1 MTKRK
6 KEEKEAFVLTKTIE
20 NYGFIIFESKV
31 DENTIISQNKEIE
44 EDDTLSV
51 VNKNMRY
58 KLLIE
63 KEIILKKSK

>member
-20 NYGFIIFESKV
+20 NDSFIIFESKV

-51 VNKNMRY
+51 VNK
-58 KLLIE
+58 I
-63 KEIILKKSK
+63 

>member
-20 NYGFIIFESKV
+20 NDSFIIFESKV

-63 KEIILKKSK
+63 KEIIFKKSK